1 VIDRI
6 AHQRKYVLVGEGI
19 ENVLG
24 LASTPDKPH
33 CVKSL
38 QARGHSRNFLP
49 LLFGQFRDACLAL
62 RKPHQKLQSLGIA
75 KRPKHRRDDFHL
87 IPRRHVHRGAGR
99 MPLMYPFWTN
109 AGVIR

>member
-62 RKPHQKLQSLGIA
+62 RKPH
-75 KRPKHRRDDFHL
+75 
-87 IPRRHVHRGAGR
+87 
-99 MPLMYPFWTN
+99 
-109 AGVIR
+109 